1 MKAKIIIEINSR
13 GNLQRE
19 MEIKRDSYLE
29 QIFAVNTTKTKAGER
44 TIPMLPNVD
53 K

>member
-1 MKAKIIIEINSR
+1 MKAKTIIEINSR

-19 MEIKRDSYLE
+19 MEIKRDSYLA
-29 QIFAVNTTKTKAGER
+29 AVKKQLVKIEKIAGVE
-44 TIPMLPNVD
+44 D

>member
-1 MKAKIIIEINSR
+1 MKAKTIIEINSR

-29 QIFAVNTTKTKAGER
+29 QILDLLCLSVGSLTQFRFIGLIEY
-44 TIPMLPNVD
+44 
-53 K
+53 

>member
-1 MKAKIIIEINSR
+1 MKAKTIIEINSR

-29 QIFAVNTTKTKAGER
+29 QILN
-44 TIPMLPNVD
+44 INVIDFFLD
-53 K
+53 KELI

>member
-1 MKAKIIIEINSR
+1 MLFVQEGVDFEGVEINSR

-29 QIFAVNTTKTKAGER
+29 QLIS
-44 TIPMLPNVD
+44 
-53 K
+53 

>member
-1 MKAKIIIEINSR
+1 MKAKTIIEINSR

-29 QIFAVNTTKTKAGER
+29 QILN
-44 TIPMLPNVD
+44 INVIDFLLD
-53 K
+53 KELI